1 MRPTGMALA
10 VVLAFTSVDG
20 TVGAAEPSVAPD
32 AALRRLE
39 KDIFYLAGDEC
50 EGRGTETKGILKAGQ
65 YVADAFKAAGLKP
78 AGTDGYFQPFAING
92 PAKLGSPNT
101 LRFAGPDGVK
111 IDLKY
116 GAEFTPTGL
125 SAAGKVAGGVVFVGY
140 GVRAPKLNYDD
151 YAGVDVAGKVV
162 VVLRR
167 TPKADDKDNVF
178 EKDVAAQHAALVTKI
193 AAATA
198 AKATAIVFVN
208 DATYAKTG
216 DPLMDFRYAGQ
227 AGTLPAVH
235 VKREV
240 VDRLLAGRGKKLA
253 DIEAAIE
260 KGLKPR
266 SIDLDGWAAAGEV
279 TVTRGKLPARNVV
292 AVAEGAGPLAGE
304 TVVVGAHYDHL
315 GYGETGSLG
324 GKDGKGKLHY
334 GADDNGSGTTGLM
347 ELARRIGGRADR
359 QGRRIVFVAFAGEE
373 RGLFGSIHYCKEPPF
388 PLASTVFMLNMD
400 MIGRVVAVE
409 DKPAGK
415 VDKRE
420 EKGPVVKKDRIVIYG
435 TGTAEGLDEVVD
447 ATNEK
452 FGFKVLKIPGGTGP
466 SDHDSFYR
474 KKIPVLF
481 FFTGTHK
488 DYHRPSDTP
497 DKVNLAGLNKVVG
510 FAEVCINHYAAAPAR
525 PKYLATKGGWED
537 PTEER
542 PNRTGRPAAMP
553 RLGFMPG
560 DYSGTDG
567 VLVGGVSPGGAAEKG
582 GVKEDDIIVSVA
594 GKPVT
599 DMTSYMT
606 VMAGQKPGVEIEIVV
621 RRKDKKVTL
630 KATPQP

>member
-10 VVLAFTSVDG
+10 VVLALAPAAG
-20 TVGAAEPSVAPD
+20 PLYAAEPSVAPD
-32 AALRRLE
+32 PALKRLE

-65 YVADAFKAAGLKP
+65 YVADTFKAAGLKP

-92 PAKLGSPNT
+92 PAKLGSPNA
-101 LRFAGPDGVK
+101 LAFAGPDAAK
-111 IDLKY
+111 ADLKY

-125 SAAGKVAGGVVFVGY
+125 SAAGKITGGVVFVGY
-140 GVRAPKLNYDD
+140 GIRAPKLDYDD

-167 TPKADDKDNVF
+167 TPKADDKANQF
-178 EKDVAAQHAALVTKI
+178 EKDGDAQHAALTTKI
-193 AAATA
+193 AAAA
-198 AKATAIVFVN
+198 AGKAVAVVFVN
-208 DATYAKTG
+208 DATYAKNG
-216 DPLMDFRYAGQ
+216 DALMDFRYAGQ
-227 AGTLPAVH
+227 VGALPAVH
-235 VKREV
+235 VKRAV
-240 VDRLLAGRGKKLA
+240 VDRLLAGQNKKLA

-260 KGLKPR
+260 KAGKPQ
-266 SIDLDGWAAAGEV
+266 SLALDGWFAAGEV
-279 TVTRGKLPARNVV
+279 TVTSGKLPARNVV

-347 ELARRIGGRADR
+347 ELARRFGGMANR
-359 QGRRIVFVAFAGEE
+359 QGRRVVFVAFAGEE

-415 VDKRE
+415 ADE
-420 EKGPVVKKDRIVIYG
+420 AKGPAAKKDRVVIYG
-435 TGTAEGLDEVVD
+435 TGTGEGVEAVVD
-447 ATNEK
+447 ATNDK

-510 FAEVCINHYAAAPAR
+510 FAEVCLNHYAAAPVR
-525 PKYLATKGGWED
+525 PKYLTTKGGWED

-542 PNRTGRPAAMP
+542 PNRTARPAAMP

-567 VLVGGVSPGGAAEKG
+567 VLVGGLSPDGAAEKG
-582 GVKEDDIIVSVA
+582 GVKEEDIIVSVA

-630 KATPQP
+630 KATPLP